1 MEFSYIIGEINGEA
15 SIDNSGWSVS
25 LNAEGNVLAIGAI
38 LNDGS
43 SGIDRGHTRIYSWDG
58 SSWTK
63 MGSDID
69 GETAGD
75 NSGYSVSMNAAGD
88 RVAVGAYLN
97 DGSIVA
103 DRGHTRIYSWNGI
116 GWGQMGPDI
125 DGEAAN
131 NYSGYSVSLNDAGDR
146 VAIGAILN
154 DGSSGADSGHVRIYS
169 WNGSNWTQMGSD
181 IDGEAAGDNSGI
193 SVSLND
199 AGDRVAIGAP
209 KNDSNGLL
217 NKGHVRIYSWNGSN
231 WTQMGSDID
240 GEAAGD
246 NSGRSVSMNAAGD
259 RVAVGAYLND
269 GNGADSGHV
278 RVYGWN
284 GSDWVQ
290 IGSNINGEAA
300 GDYFGWSVSM
310 NAAGD
315 RVAVGAYLND
325 GNGADSGHVRVYGW
339 NGSDWV
345 QIVAD
350 INGKANGDYFG
361 WSVSLNDA
369 GDRVAIG
376 APYNDDG
383 GANSGQTR
391 IYQLS

>member
-1 MEFSYIIGEINGEA
+1 
-15 SIDNSGWSVS
+15 
-25 LNAEGNVLAIGAI
+25 
-38 LNDGS
+38 
-43 SGIDRGHTRIYSWDG
+43 
-58 SSWTK
+58 

-75 NSGYSVSMNAAGD
+75 NSGY
-88 RVAVGAYLN
+88 
-97 DGSIVA
+97 
-103 DRGHTRIYSWNGI
+103 
-116 GWGQMGPDI
+116 
-125 DGEAAN
+125 
-131 NYSGYSVSLNDAGDR
+131 
-146 VAIGAILN
+146 
-154 DGSSGADSGHVRIYS
+154 
-169 WNGSNWTQMGSD
+169 
-181 IDGEAAGDNSGI
+181 
-193 SVSLND
+193 
-199 AGDRVAIGAP
+199 
-209 KNDSNGLL
+209 
-217 NKGHVRIYSWNGSN
+217 
-231 WTQMGSDID
+231 
-240 GEAAGD
+240 
-246 NSGRSVSMNAAGD
+246 
-259 RVAVGAYLND
+259 
-269 GNGADSGHV
+269 
-278 RVYGWN
+278 
-284 GSDWVQ
+284 
-290 IGSNINGEAA
+290 
-300 GDYFGWSVSM
+300 SVSM